1 MKRQLKSNFRE
12 KVTTDVKR
20 QQSRVNFYGY
30 LNIPKGIRVIPIE
43 PDEKIKLD
51 FLPYVVS
58 DPKHPD
64 RNPEKDIAMPG
75 TLWYKRPF
83 KIHRNIGAAN
93 ETIVCPTSIGK
104 RCPICEYRAKL
115 MKERVGK
122 ESTDTLKPSL
132 RNLYVVVPIDHAQLE
147 SVPHI
152 LDISQYLFQDLLNK
166 ELEENE
172 DYAVF
177 PDLEEGLSLR
187 IRFEGRTIG
196 KSQPFP
202 EVSRIDFFEREH
214 SYSEDILKE
223 IPDLDKVLHILSYEE
238 LESKFFEI
246 DIEENSEKLTT
257 LNSEIEKEPVKR
269 EVFHRNSVKESV
281 KEKEIELD
289 EDKPIEKEENEERQ
303 VRKSSFIE
311 EKKERKE
318 SIGRSLERC
327 PYGYRFGIDNSDY
340 DECEKCEIW
349 DSCYVERKNL

>member
-1 MKRQLKSNFRE
+1 MKKQLKSNFRE

-20 QQSRVNFYGY
+20 QQSRVNSYGY
-30 LNIPKGIRVIPIE
+30 LNIPKGIRVISIE
-43 PDEKIKLD
+43 PNEKIKLD

-64 RNPEKDIAMPG
+64 RNPEKDVAMPG

-93 ETIVCPTSIGK
+93 ETVVCPTLVGK

-115 MKERVGK
+115 MKGGVSK
-122 ESTDTLKPSL
+122 ENIDALKPSL
-132 RNLYVVVPIDHAQLE
+132 RNLYIVVPIDHPQLE

-172 DYAVF
+172 DFAVF

-187 IRFEGRTIG
+187 IRFEGRIIG

-202 EVSRIDFFEREH
+202 EASRIDFFEREH

-223 IPDLDKVLHILSYEE
+223 IPDLDKVLNILSYEE
-238 LESKFFEI
+238 LESKFTEI
-246 DIEENSEKLTT
+246 DIEESNEKLKD
-257 LNSEIEKEPVKR
+257 LNSEVEKAPVKR
-269 EVFHRNSVKESV
+269 EVFHRNPIKETL
-281 KEKEIELD
+281 KEKEIEID
-289 EDKPIEKEENEERQ
+289 EDKPIEKKEDEGRQ
-303 VRKSSFIE
+303 VKKSSFI
-311 EKKERKE
+311 KERKE
-318 SIGRSLERC
+318 NIVRSSEKCL
-327 PYGYRFGIDNSDY
+327 YGHRFGIDNSDY
-340 DECEKCEIW
+340 EECEKCEIW
-349 DSCYVERKNL
+349 DSCYDERKNL